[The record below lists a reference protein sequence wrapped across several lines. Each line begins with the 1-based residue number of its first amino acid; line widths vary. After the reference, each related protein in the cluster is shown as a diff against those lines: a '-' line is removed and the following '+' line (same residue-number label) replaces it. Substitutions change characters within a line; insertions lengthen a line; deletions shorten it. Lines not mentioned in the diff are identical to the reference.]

1 MAVPEV
7 NKEMLRELES
17 MGFPTA
23 HAIRGLHFSGNASI
37 EAAIDWI
44 AEHENDPDIDQMP
57 LVPINIEIESG
68 KPTFAMEYV
77 KIKAQELRQKL
88 KVEEEKRMGTEREKE
103 RRRAGKE
110 QLQAKRI
117 LEENERKRASAWRK
131 AEQEEVK
138 QARERILKRL
148 EDDKAERRRN
158 LGLPSEDH
166 SSKKMTKHFQNT
178 KISDE
183 HDSSAISSATTVDN
197 LQECLR
203 SLKQNHLDEDAR
215 VKRAF
220 QTLLTYIANVAK
232 NPENEKFRKIRL
244 SNPAFMDRVGS
255 MFGGI
260 EFLVLCGF
268 EKLKLNG
275 IEYLYMPRDKVDH
288 RILRNAALELN
299 SALNNPYFG
308 MFSRKNDDY

>member
-7 NKEMLRELES
+7 NKEMLTELES

-37 EAAIDWI
+37 EGAIDWI
-44 AEHENDPDIDQMP
+44 AEHENDPDIDQML

-68 KPTFAMEYV
+68 KPPFALEYV

-88 KVEEEKRMGTEREKE
+88 KAEEEKRMEKEREKE

-110 QLQAKRI
+110 QLQAKKI

-166 SSKKMTKHFQNT
+166 SSKKITKHLQKQQNT

-183 HDSSAISSATTVDN
+183 HNSTTVDN

-260 EFLVLCGF
+260 EFLKLCGF
-268 EKLKLNG
+268 EKLKQNG
-275 IEYLYMPRDKVDH
+275 IEYLYIPRDKVDH

-308 MFSRKNDDY
+308 MFSRKKDDY